1 MRTYLFLSLATR
13 ACSCFSSQL
22 MSVGIAFG
30 LIETPIKTLVINGST
45 LGTTCIFESIGELIV
60 DWVDMFG
67 SPTKEDFA
75 VSCESDSHFG

>member
-1 MRTYLFLSLATR
+1 
-13 ACSCFSSQL
+13 

-45 LGTTCIFESIGELIV
+45 LGGTCIFESIGELIV

>member
-1 MRTYLFLSLATR
+1 
-13 ACSCFSSQL
+13 